1 MNMNYEIIKKI
12 GWEQVAHTFN
22 SCTWEVEADRSL

>member
-22 SCTWEVEADRSL
+22 SCTCEVEADRSL